1 MSYND
6 DEWAKLALG
15 RKRAA
20 KLEAVLSKEEHNIKY
35 LKALFRVGERENFSY
50 ALHRPEFAWLDG
62 ENVYALYRALKARA
76 GDG

>member
-6 DEWAKLALG
+6 DEWAKRDLG

-20 KLEAVLSKEEHNIKY
+20 KLEAILSKEEHNIKY
-35 LKALFRVGERENFSY
+35 LKALFRIDGRENFNY

-76 GDG
+76 HD